1 MFEIMLSMKLTLYG
15 KGEIL
20 EIQKY
25 YKLILDETWR
35 IFRILIEVCIKIREF
50 LIANRDVPID
60 DVNSCV
66 I

>member
-35 IFRILIEVCIKIREF
+35 IFRISHEVCIKIREF

-60 DVNSCV
+60 NVNSCV

>member
-1 MFEIMLSMKLTLYG
+1 MFEIMISVKLTLYG

-25 YKLILDETWR
+25 YKLILDETWG
-35 IFRILIEVCIKIREF
+35 IFRISHEVCIKIREF
-50 LIANRDVPID
+50 SNVNRDVPID
-60 DVNSCV
+60 DINSCV

>member
-50 LIANRDVPID
+50 LIANRDVSIEN
-60 DVNSCV
+60 VNSCV

>member
-1 MFEIMLSMKLTLYG
+1 MC

-25 YKLILDETWR
+25 YKLILDEMWR
-35 IFRILIEVCIKIREF
+35 IFRILHEVCIKIREF

>member
-50 LIANRDVPID
+50 SIAYRDVSIEN
-60 DVNSCV
+60 VNSCV